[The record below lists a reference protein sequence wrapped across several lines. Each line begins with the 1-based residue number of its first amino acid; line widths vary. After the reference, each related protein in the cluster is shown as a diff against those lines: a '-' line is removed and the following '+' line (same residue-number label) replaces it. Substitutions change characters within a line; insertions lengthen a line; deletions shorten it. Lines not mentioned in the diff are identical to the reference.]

1 ATAVFPKL
9 AELASHDRGHVFARM
24 AQTSTRAVIAVSVLG
39 AGVLVAVAP
48 AAEAVFS
55 ARNDTTG
62 MTVAL
67 TLMAPGVVGLALIF
81 HVSRTLYA
89 LERQR
94 SAVGATALGWL
105 VVTLAAMAGVGIAA
119 PEGGAQSDTLAMLG
133 LAHAIGMTVA
143 AVALLYALARA
154 LPGSVTR
161 ATARTVAVAVAGAV
175 IGAGLGRWA
184 TAVVLDLAGTSL
196 LAAVMAGALG
206 AILAGG

>member
-1 ATAVFPKL
+1 
-9 AELASHDRGHVFARM
+9 M
-24 AQTSTRAVIAVSVLG
+24 AQSAGRAVISVSVLV

-48 AAEAVFS
+48 AAEVVFS
-55 ARNDTTG
+55 TRNDTAG
-62 MTVAL
+62 MTTAL

-89 LERQR
+89 LDRQR
-94 SAVGATALGWL
+94 SAVAATALGWL
-105 VVTLAAMAGVGIAA
+105 VVTLAVIAGVSIAA
-119 PEGGAQSDTLAMLG
+119 PEGGAQETTLAMLG

-154 LPGSVTR
+154 LPGSVGR
-161 ATARTVAVAVAGAV
+161 ATARTVVVAVAGAV

-196 LAAVMAGALG
+196 LAA
-206 AILAGG
+206 